1 MIKPL
6 VFIMALLISGLALSA
21 EHQMI
26 DTLGASPK
34 GQFVALEE
42 YGYKSQNHTYYVVI
56 KVMNVWKKEYVGS
69 PVTVEVPAHRPNYL
83 QKARSQ
89 AKALAQEQLLRFG
102 ISG

>member
-1 MIKPL
+1 MRKL
-6 VFIMALLISGLALSA
+6 FVFTFLALLSMTVAAS

-42 YGYKSQNHTYYVVI
+42 YGYKTQSHSYYVRI
-56 KVMNVWKKEYVGS
+56 KVMNVWKKEYVGNFIE
-69 PVTVEVPAHRPNYL
+69 VELPAHRPVYL
-83 QKARSQ
+83 KKARE
-89 AKALAQEQLLRFG
+89 KARILAREELKKFQ